1 MQSHLGH
8 LFPLSTCL
16 APPRPRSF
24 LPMCTPGSG
33 TIQALGS
40 LPPLG
45 EDLDWVLCSWL
56 EPWLLGTFVE
66 TNQQMEAP
74 LWLWNKMKINLKMFL
89 KLTTHNRI
97 NKPFNNNQQVQTMD
111 IFNKKKKK
119 QALCQQTHNHLL
131 DTTQRCVRNRK
142 SNPGRKVGWGE
153 RFECGHLKSNH
164 TPQAR

>member
-74 LWLWNKMKINLKMFL
+74 LWLWNKIKINLKMFL

-97 NKPFNNNQQVQTMD
+97 NKPFNNNQQVQTID

-119 QALCQQTHNHLL
+119 TSTVSTN
-131 DTTQRCVRNRK
+131 TQPPTGYNTAMCNEQKKQPWEEGGV
-142 SNPGRKVGWGE
+142 GRTVWMW
-153 RFECGHLKSNH
+153 
-164 TPQAR
+164 PP